1 MARRPLRRDRRP
13 ALEER
18 PGPVEGSVVR
28 AATAADI
35 GSVIELRIL
44 MFEAMGTPDEDLYD
58 PRWRAD
64 AARWL
69 QLHLDDAGLAVV
81 VADVGGAVVSCA
93 MGQVVDL
100 MPSPTRPGDVG
111 GLLTNVATFPSHRRR
126 GLSQACVEGVLDW
139 FTQSTRVDVV
149 TLNATAEG
157 APMYEALGFTPSQFP
172 EMRARLTREPT
183 PPEAG

>member
-1 MARRPLRRDRRP
+1 MARRPLRRERRP
-13 ALEER
+13 ALGER
-18 PGPVEGSVVR
+18 PGPVEGSVIR

-44 MFEAMGTPDEDLYD
+44 MFEAMRTPDEELYD

-69 QLHLDDAGLAVV
+69 QLHLEDPRVAVAVAVV
-81 VADVGGAVVSCA
+81 GESVVSCA
-93 MGQVVDL
+93 MGQVLDL
-100 MPSPTRPGDVG
+100 MPSPVRPGDVG

-126 GLSQACVEGVLDW
+126 GFSLACVDAVLEW
-139 FTQSTRVDVV
+139 FVECTDVEVV

-157 APMYEALGFTPSQFP
+157 APMYERLGFSASQFP
-172 EMRARLTREPT
+172 ELRARLTREPS